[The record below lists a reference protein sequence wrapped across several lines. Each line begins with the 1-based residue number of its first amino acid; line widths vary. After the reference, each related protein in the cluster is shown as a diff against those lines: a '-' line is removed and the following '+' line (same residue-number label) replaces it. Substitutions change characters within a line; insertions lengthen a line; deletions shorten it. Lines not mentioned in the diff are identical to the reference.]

1 MDCPIC
7 KSAMIVLELE
17 QVEVDHCTA
26 CGGIWL
32 DAGELELLFNDARQ
46 AKQLVSSFHH
56 APGVKEKVRSCPIC
70 LKKMQKIHA
79 GGFDPFGKL
88 RAGKLTAGSE
98 DEPVIIDRCPKGH
111 GLWFDRGELPQ
122 VLAKGSFDKERKVIK
137 LLSQIFGGGSEVK
150 NGG

>member
-1 MDCPIC
+1 
-7 KSAMIVLELE
+7 MIVLELE
-17 QVEVDHCTA
+17 QVEVDHCTV

-32 DAGELELLFNDARQ
+32 DAGELELLFADAQ
-46 AKQLVSSFHH
+46 QTEQLVNSFHH

-79 GGFDPFGKL
+79 GGFD
-88 RAGKLTAGSE
+88 KLTAGSE